1 MRTLYQTLLLPF
13 YRAWA
18 LRYVTRA
25 RTWSWGTLRLQ
36 VPVGVFHPGIYFSTP
51 IFLRFLGK
59 IPLKGAKVLDVGT
72 GSGVLALFAAQQGA
86 TVTAIDINPLAVDT
100 ARANA
105 AANGLSLQVVHSDLM
120 EALPAATFEL
130 VLINPPYYP
139 RLAANDA
146 EYAFFAGEQLEYFDK
161 LFQQLPAFS
170 TEHTKTWLI
179 LSEDCD
185 WSAIHRKAAL
195 HGFSMD
201 IMHRRKK
208 LGELFFVAEARARKS

>member
-1 MRTLYQTLLLPF
+1 MRTLYQMLLLPF
-13 YRAWA
+13 YRVWA

-25 RTWSWGTLRLQ
+25 RTWQWGTLRLQ
-36 VPVGVFHPGIYFSTP
+36 IPVGVFHPGIYFSTP

-59 IPLKGAKVLDVGT
+59 MPLKGAEVLDVGT

-86 TVTAIDINPLAVDT
+86 AVTAIDINPLAVET

-105 AANGLSLQVVHSDLM
+105 AANGLSMQVVHSDLM
-120 EALPAATFEL
+120 DALPAGTFEL

-139 RLAANDA
+139 RLAAHDA
-146 EYAFFAGEQLEYFDK
+146 EYAFFAGAQLEYFDK

-170 TEHTKTWLI
+170 TENSKTWLI

-185 WSAIHRKAAL
+185 WSAIHRKATV
-195 HGFSMD
+195 HGFSMN
-201 IMHRRKK
+201 IIHRQKK
-208 LGELFFVAEARARKS
+208 WGELFFVAEARKS